1 MKILLCPLSD
11 GGYLYPAIGAGRE
24 LRRRGHEVSVLAR
37 LSAAPIV
44 AGAGLPHAVAEE
56 HGGHRAF
63 AAARWGEMG
72 LAQYQATLAAARQ
85 ARADMLV
92 TSVLCH
98 GALVA
103 AEVLDI
109 PVVVIGFSVYLWDYQ
124 SGGAGEPQEG
134 RPRDNRTRETIRL
147 YASVREQAG
156 LGGRSAPWRHDPLLG
171 TALLLRGD
179 PAFEYPGARLPARA
193 HHVGPLAWEP
203 PADRAEIEEIRER
216 LARTGKPVVYAHL
229 GRFFGG
235 ASHWPELNAAF
246 TRGPFQAV
254 VEQGR
259 STSPQPAPDADIVL
273 VRKPWM
279 GPLIEQAGL
288 VLTSGTSAPVLSALL
303 RGRPLAVRPNGS
315 EQPVLAG
322 ACVRMGVAV
331 RMPGAPGA
339 DHAAVLA
346 SAWRDQDL
354 RERARAAG
362 ATLAAADSAA
372 RAADIIERAGAG
384 DLPRSACARF
394 AVKDAALE
402 YSVAEGMTMAAIST
416 PGGAGDC
423 LDQVSAGAR
432 EWIGANAGYLDSL
445 AAKSELPVTPR
456 IKALLQ
462 LGLLHHYWRRAWPDD
477 DKLAGVTAI
486 VERAWRDPQ
495 FPRLMDIAPGCAA
508 YRLIYGAL
516 APSAVTTG
524 SHRDGLAQV
533 VGRLATRGRSPF
545 ARLETRYLA
554 DLAGVSHPIESYPDL
569 FRRSILGDE
578 GPGTPLAEMDVC
590 EVTHTIFY
598 LTHFGARDPGLA
610 PGDLARAQ
618 AVARDLAQH
627 ALRHDEWEQVAKLL
641 LAQFCLGGNPAATA
655 AGQAGIR
662 LLARAQMP
670 DGAIPGPALARR
682 AVDSATPVQYFRKSY
697 QATLMTALMAVIIS
711 AGEPAAGR
719 PARQEMAIPALPLS
733 NRWLV
738 IRQAGHPTVVI
749 ASRGKGPASRVHE
762 NEEASCRRT
771 RSPSWPRSPSR
782 PRTSKSSR
790 TARTRKTAPWR
801 TGASSTTAQPCS
813 CLPRVTASE
822 NAARREC
829 QVAFWRTGESI
840 VAALVCSH
848 PRPRFYHHQTGG

>member
-11 GGYLYPAIGAGRE
+11 GGYLYPAIAAGRE
-24 LRRRGHEVSVLAR
+24 LRRRGHGVSVLAR

-72 LAQYQATLAAARQ
+72 LAQYQATLAGARQ
-85 ARADMLV
+85 ARADLLV

-109 PVVVIGFSVYLWDYQ
+109 PVVVIGFSAYLWDYQ

-134 RPRDNRTRETIRL
+134 RSRDNRTRETLRL

-156 LGGRSAPWRHDPLLG
+156 LGGRSAPWQHDPLLG

-203 PADRAEIEEIRER
+203 PADRAEVEEIRER

-259 STSPQPAPDADIVL
+259 STSPQPAPGADIVL

-346 SAWRDQDL
+346 SAWQDQDL

-362 ATLAAADSAA
+362 ARLAAADSAA

-384 DLPRSACARF
+384 DLARDARARL
-394 AVKDAALE
+394 AVRHAALK
-402 YSVAEGMTMAAIST
+402 YSVAEGMTMAANST

-423 LDQVSAGAR
+423 LGQVSAGAR
-432 EWIGANAGYLDSL
+432 QWIGENAGYLDSP

-456 IKALLQ
+456 VKALLQ
-462 LGLLHHYWRRAWPDD
+462 LGLLHHYWRRARPDD
-477 DKLAGVTAI
+477 GKLAGVTAI

-495 FPRLMDIAPGCAA
+495 FPLLMDVSPGCAA
-508 YRLIYGAL
+508 YRLIHGAL
-516 APSAVTTG
+516 APSAVITG
-524 SHRDGLAQV
+524 PHRDGLARI
-533 VGRLATRGRSPF
+533 VGRLATPGQSPF

-598 LTHFGARDPGLA
+598 LTHFGTRDPGLA

-618 AVARDLAQH
+618 GVARDLAQH
-627 ALRHDEWEQVAKLL
+627 AVRHDEWEQIAKLL
-641 LAQFCLGGNPAATA
+641 LAQFCLGGDPAATA

-682 AVDSATPVQYFRKSY
+682 AADSATPVQYFRKSY

-711 AGEPAAGR
+711 AGRPAAGQ

-738 IRQAGHPTVVI
+738 IRQAGDHTVVI
-749 ASRGKGPASRVHE
+749 ASRGKGPAP
-762 NEEASCRRT
+762 AG
-771 RSPSWPRSPSR
+771 P
-782 PRTSKSSR
+782 
-790 TARTRKTAPWR
+790 
-801 TGASSTTAQPCS
+801 
-813 CLPRVTASE
+813 
-822 NAARREC
+822 
-829 QVAFWRTGESI
+829 
-840 VAALVCSH
+840 
-848 PRPRFYHHQTGG
+848 